1 MDMMQVTDQQGQH
14 DSDRATTMRAIVQDS
29 YGTADV
35 LRPGSL
41 DVPAPGD
48 GEVLVRVRAAGLDR
62 GTWHL
67 MTGLP
72 RMARLMTGLRTPK
85 RRVPGLDLAGTV
97 VAVGSGVTR
106 FSPGDEV
113 YGIGAGSYAEY
124 AVAKEAKLARKP
136 ATLTFEQAAVVPVSG
151 LTALQAV
158 RDTGR
163 VQPGQRVLVTGAS
176 GGVGSYA
183 VQVAKAF
190 GAEVTGVCSTSKLD
204 LVRALGADHVIDYTQ
219 EHFADRDEQWDVI
232 IDINGS
238 TSVRR
243 LARSVSPRG
252 TVALVGGENGGTWT
266 GGFLGRPIRAMA
278 LSLFSRKR
286 LAMVMAKETGVDLDE
301 LSRLIEAGQVT
312 PAVDSV
318 FALEDAA
325 DAMRRLEAGLVRGK
339 VAISV

>member
-1 MDMMQVTDQQGQH
+1 MQATDQQEQH
-14 DSDRATTMRAIVQDS
+14 GDHRNATMRAIVQDS

-35 LRPGSL
+35 LRPATI
-41 DVPAPGD
+41 DTPTPGA
-48 GEVLVRVRAAGLDR
+48 GEVLVHVRAAGLDR

-72 RMARLMTGLRTPK
+72 RMARLFSGLRTPK
-85 RRVPGLDLAGTV
+85 RRVPGLDLASTV
-97 VAVGSGVTR
+97 VSVGTGVTR

-113 YGIGAGSYAEY
+113 YGIGAGSFAQY

-136 ATLTFEQAAVVPVSG
+136 ANLSFEQAAVVPVSG

-158 RDTGR
+158 RDIGR
-163 VQPGQRVLVTGAS
+163 VTAGQRVLITGAS
-176 GGVGSYA
+176 GGVGTYA

-190 GAEVTGVCSTSKLD
+190 GAEVTGVCSTSKTD
-204 LVRALGADHVIDYTQ
+204 LVRSLGAAHVIDYTQ
-219 EHFADRDEQWDVI
+219 EHFADRGEHWDVI

-238 TSVRR
+238 TGVRR
-243 LARSVSPRG
+243 LARSLTPRG
-252 TVALVGGENGGTWT
+252 TVAIVGGENGGTWT

-278 LSLFSRKR
+278 LSVFTRKR
-286 LAMVMAKETGVDLDE
+286 LAMVMAKETGIDLDE
-301 LSRLIEAGQVT
+301 LRTMIEAGQVS

-318 FALEDAA
+318 FAIDDAA

>member
-1 MDMMQVTDQQGQH
+1 MHTTDQQEQSGDH
-14 DSDRATTMRAIVQDS
+14 RVTTMRAIVQEA

-35 LRPGSL
+35 LRPGTL

-48 GEVLVRVRAAGLDR
+48 GEVLVHVRAAGLDR

-72 RMARLMTGLRTPK
+72 RMARLMSGLRTPK

-97 VAVGSGVTR
+97 VAAGSNVTR

-113 YGIGAGSYAEY
+113 YGIGAGSFAEF

-136 ATLTFEQAAVVPVSG
+136 ANLTFEQAAVVPVSG

-158 RDTGR
+158 RDIGR
-163 VQPGQRVLVTGAS
+163 VQAGQRVLVTGAS

-183 VQVAKAF
+183 VQVAAAL

-204 LVRALGADHVIDYTQ
+204 LVRSLGAAHVIDYTR
-219 EHFADRDEQWDVI
+219 EDFADRPDQYDVI
-232 IDINGS
+232 IDINGN
-238 TSVRR
+238 TGVVR
-243 LARSVSPRG
+243 LARRLSPRG
-252 TVALVGGENGGTWT
+252 VAAIVGGENGGTWT

-278 LSLFSRKR
+278 LSVFSRKR

-301 LSRLIEAGQVT
+301 LRTMIEAGQVT

-325 DAMRRLEAGLVRGK
+325 DAMRHLEAGLVRGK

>member
-1 MDMMQVTDQQGQH
+1 MQATDQQGQH
-14 DSDRATTMRAIVQDS
+14 GSHRATTMRAIVQDS

-35 LRPGSL
+35 LRPGTL
-41 DVPAPGD
+41 DVPAPAD
-48 GEVLVRVRAAGLDR
+48 DEVLVRVRAAGLDR

-72 RMARLMTGLRTPK
+72 RMARLMSGLRTPK
-85 RRVPGLDLAGTV
+85 RRIPGLDLAGTV
-97 VAVGSGVTR
+97 VAVGTGVTR

-113 YGIGAGSYAEY
+113 YGIGAGSFAEF

-136 ATLTFEQAAVVPVSG
+136 ANLTFEQAAVVPVSG
-151 LTALQAV
+151 LTALQAI

-163 VQPGQRVLVTGAS
+163 VQAGQRVLVTGAS
-176 GGVGSYA
+176 GGVGTYA
-183 VQVAKAF
+183 VQIAAAL

-204 LVRALGADHVIDYTQ
+204 LVRSLGATHVIDYTTQ
-219 EHFADRDEQWDVI
+219 HFADLGEHWDVI

-238 TSVRR
+238 TGVRR
-243 LARSVSPRG
+243 LARALTPRG
-252 TVALVGGENGGTWT
+252 TVAIVGGEDGGTWT

-278 LSLFSRKR
+278 LSVVSRRR

-301 LSRLIEAGQVT
+301 LRTLIEAGQVT

>member
-1 MDMMQVTDQQGQH
+1 MHTTDQQEQSGDH
-14 DSDRATTMRAIVQDS
+14 RVTTMRAIVQEA

-35 LRPGSL
+35 LRPGTL

-48 GEVLVRVRAAGLDR
+48 GEVLVHVRAAGLDR

-72 RMARLMTGLRTPK
+72 RMARLMSGLRTPK

-97 VAVGSGVTR
+97 VAAGSNVTR

-113 YGIGAGSYAEY
+113 YGIGAGSFAEF

-136 ATLTFEQAAVVPVSG
+136 ANLTFEQAAVVPVSG

-158 RDTGR
+158 RDIGR
-163 VQPGQRVLVTGAS
+163 VQAGQRVLVTGAS

-183 VQVAKAF
+183 VQVAAAL

-204 LVRALGADHVIDYTQ
+204 LVRSLGAAHVIDYTQ
-219 EHFADRDEQWDVI
+219 EDFADRPDQYDVI
-232 IDINGS
+232 IDINGN
-238 TSVRR
+238 TGVVR
-243 LARSVSPRG
+243 LARRLSPRG
-252 TVALVGGENGGTWT
+252 VAAIVGGENGGTWT

-278 LSLFSRKR
+278 LSVFSRKR

-301 LSRLIEAGQVT
+301 LRTMIEAGQVT

-325 DAMRRLEAGLVRGK
+325 DAMRHLEAGLVRGK

>member
-1 MDMMQVTDQQGQH
+1 MHTTDQQEQSGDH
-14 DSDRATTMRAIVQDS
+14 RVTTMRAIVQEA

-35 LRPGSL
+35 LRPGTL

-48 GEVLVRVRAAGLDR
+48 GEVLVHVRAAGLDR

-72 RMARLMTGLRTPK
+72 RMARLMSGLRTPK

-97 VAVGSGVTR
+97 VAAGSNVTR

-113 YGIGAGSYAEY
+113 YGIGAGSFAEF

-136 ATLTFEQAAVVPVSG
+136 ANLTFEQAAVVPVSG

-158 RDTGR
+158 RDIGR
-163 VQPGQRVLVTGAS
+163 VQAGQRVLVTGAS

-183 VQVAKAF
+183 VQVAAAL

-204 LVRALGADHVIDYTQ
+204 LVRSLGAAHVIDYTQ
-219 EHFADRDEQWDVI
+219 EDFADRPDQYDVI
-232 IDINGS
+232 IDINGN
-238 TSVRR
+238 TGVVR
-243 LARSVSPRG
+243 LARRLSPRG
-252 TVALVGGENGGTWT
+252 VAAIVGGENGGTWT

-278 LSLFSRKR
+278 LSVFSRKR

-301 LSRLIEAGQVT
+301 LRTMIEAGQVT

-318 FALEDAA
+318 FALENAA